1 MKKMWMWTL
10 ALMLGS
16 TMTFTGCGG
25 EGGSVGDENDPAAEA
40 DEEQMQDESGDM

>member
-16 TMTFTGCGG
+16 TMTLTGCGG
-25 EGGSVGDENDPAAEA
+25 EGGSSGDENDPAAAA
-40 DEEQMQDESGDM
+40 DEEQMQDETGEM

>member
-1 MKKMWMWTL
+1 MKKIWMWTL

-25 EGGSVGDENDPAAEA
+25 EGGSVGDENDPVLTGS
-40 DEEQMQDESGDM
+40 DEEQMEGE